1 MDNIAHL
8 LYLKCISIII
18 GLNIMVKL
26 VHSTLLLLLLTACTN
41 QSQGNGSYISHGEQ
55 NSAKSREIVVRLCP
69 DTGKTEAK
77 QQLKQLNLLLLK
89 KSSPTIWTLRWLD
102 NRTVEQVITSL
113 KGDASR
119 FCMAQPNYRYKTQ

>member
-1 MDNIAHL
+1 
-8 LYLKCISIII
+8 
-18 GLNIMVKL
+18 MVKL

-55 NSAKSREIVVRLCP
+55 NSSKSREIVVRLCP
-69 DTGKTEAK
+69 DTDKTEAK

-89 KSSPTIWTLRWLD
+89 KSSPTIWTLRLLD

-113 KGDASR
+113 KGDASS
-119 FCMAQPNYRYKTQ
+119 FCWAQPNYRYKTQ